1 MDDTQDLFD
10 AMVVGGGPAGLTA
23 ALYLARA
30 RYRVLVVE
38 QDKIGGQITIT
49 DDVVN
54 YPGVERT
61 SGDALTHTMRR
72 QAQNFGAEFLV
83 AKVVGLELGE
93 DIKTIHTSAGDRRAF
108 GVILATGAQPRTIG
122 FTGEDDFKGRGV
134 AYCAT
139 CDGEFF
145 TGLDVF
151 VLGGG
156 LAAAEESVFLTKYAR
171 HVTMLVRAP
180 ELHCPRAAIE
190 PVEANPKITVLYN
203 TVMEEISGDSMP
215 RAARYRNIA
224 TGEVTTYQAPAGE
237 TFGTF
242 VFVGYKPATD
252 VLDGIVELDPAGYIV
267 ADPSTMATAIPGVFA
282 AGDVRPKVLRQVVTA
297 TADGAIAATEL
308 ERHIAKCQEKTG
320 LVPRPPTR
328 ELDPTTTSQAPAV
341 APSGDESVTPA
352 PGGGFLTADIRA
364 QLAPLFA
371 RFEHALVLRA
381 VLDGQPISSELRGYL
396 TELAAMSGGKVS
408 VEAVDGADAQA
419 LGGLTPRVDV
429 MRDAADGGQPVDTGL
444 SFGGVPGGH
453 EFNSFVIG
461 LYNAAG
467 PGQPL
472 DDATR
477 ARIAAITEPVNI
489 RVLVSLSCTMCPE
502 TVMASQRIA
511 ALNGLVTAKAY
522 DVAHFPRL
530 REEYNVM
537 SVPCILI
544 DDQDLHFG
552 KKSVAQMLDLLGV

>member
-1 MDDTQDLFD
+1 MNDTQDLYD
-10 AMVVGGGPAGLTA
+10 AVVVGGGPAGLTA

-30 RYRVLVVE
+30 RYRVLVIE
-38 QDKIGGQITIT
+38 KDKIGGQITIT
-49 DDVVN
+49 ADVVN

-61 SGDALTHTMRR
+61 SGDALTHTMRQ
-72 QAQNFGAEFLV
+72 QALNFGAEFLT
-83 AKVVGLELGE
+83 AEVVGLEVGD
-93 DIKTIHTSAGDRRAF
+93 DIKTVHTSAGDKRAF
-108 GVILATGAQPRTIG
+108 GVILAMGAQPRTIG
-122 FTGEDDFKGRGV
+122 FAGEDDFKGRGV

-151 VLGGG
+151 VVGGG

-190 PVEANPKITVLYN
+190 PVEANPKITVAYN

-215 RAARYRNIA
+215 RTARYRNTA

-242 VFVGYKPATD
+242 VFVGYKPATE
-252 VLDGIVELDPAGYIV
+252 VLDGIIELDPAGYV
-267 ADPSTMATAIPGVFA
+267 VTDPNSMATAVPGVFA
-282 AGDVRPKVLRQVVTA
+282 AGDVRPKTLRQVVTA

-320 LVPRPPTR
+320 LVPTPPTR

-341 APSGDESVTPA
+341 AASDAVAA
-352 PGGGFLTADIRA
+352 PLTGGKFFSADIQA
-364 QLAPLFA
+364 QLTPLFA
-371 RFEHALVLRA
+371 KFEQPLTLRA
-381 VLDGQPISSELRGYL
+381 VLDGQPVSAELRGYL
-396 TELAAMSGGKVS
+396 MELAGLSGGKVG
-408 VEAVDGADAQA
+408 VEVVDGGDAQS

-429 MRDAADGGQPVDTGL
+429 LRDGPDGGQLVDTGL

-453 EFNSFVIG
+453 EFNSFIIG

-472 DDATR
+472 DESTK
-477 ARIAAITEPVNI
+477 ARIAAVEAPVNI
-489 RVLVSLSCTMCPE
+489 RILVSLSCTMCPE

-522 DVAHFPRL
+522 DVAHFPQL

-544 DDQDLHFG
+544 DGQDPHFG